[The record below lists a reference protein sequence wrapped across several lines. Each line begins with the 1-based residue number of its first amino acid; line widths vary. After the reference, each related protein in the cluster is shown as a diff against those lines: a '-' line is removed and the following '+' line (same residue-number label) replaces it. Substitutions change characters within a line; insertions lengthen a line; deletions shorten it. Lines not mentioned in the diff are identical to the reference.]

1 MKIKIGET
9 KNFFKKLPKT
19 LALHPFLT
27 FWVFLSI
34 ALILGSIV
42 FYKYSIL
49 AEKPETETSKELLR
63 FKQGVYQKVLDHWQQ
78 REENLENISLKEYIN
93 PFHMM
98 RGEISPPVSSE
109 ETTSTSEELPLEE
122 LPSEGPS
129 LPSNIE
135 ELLAA
140 TNLTQFYMIK
150 GERVPFLW
158 QRAKMWQEKG
168 LGLEDEYEGSK
179 YQNMLLLEKLK
190 EELTE

>member
-1 MKIKIGET
+1 MKIKIRRT

-27 FWVFLSI
+27 FWVLLSI
-34 ALILGSIV
+34 ALILGSII
-42 FYKYSIL
+42 FYKHSIL
-49 AEKPETETSKELLR
+49 AEKPEIETSKELLR
-63 FKQGVYQKVLDHWQQ
+63 FKQGVYQKVLDRWQQ

-98 RGEISPPVSSE
+98 RGEISPPVFPE
-109 ETTSTSEELPLEE
+109 EATSTPEE
-122 LPSEGPS
+122 LPSEEPS

-150 GERVPFLW
+150 GEIMPFLW

-168 LGLEDEYEGSK
+168 LGLEDEYKGSK

-190 EELTE
+190 EELTG